1 MQYFFSVAIL
11 YINKGGIL
19 VLRQQR
25 GNFLVQALL
34 VLALIFAFVPFLSQQ
49 IASRNIDSRMHS
61 SVRQIELAQTAA
73 RIFIRENASN
83 IPFDTT
89 VVAGNKFSDLLEPYG
104 LPLGYVPRTALG
116 QDIALVMFRSPASV
130 SAYLEVTGGDL
141 SDLERAEL
149 IRRIG
154 FYALDSDGAINVGI
168 ELQDIY
174 SDIVRRDEPV
184 TENSAFLTDLDMGGF
199 SLDNVGNLFANI
211 GDIESAQ
218 IDTVSVIGTESG
230 KKERNNI
237 ADMAADKAV
246 FQTKTGEAAL
256 SLTRGTLFAKSFQ
269 TRTVS
274 QFGDSGNFT
283 AFGISVNDFTMTAGR
298 VSFTGPAKWNIRGSV
313 VTNNISFSTER
324 LDIASYLETTRG
336 QDVYID
342 EESLEYSTKSGIEVG
357 TMYVSNI
364 TVRDQ
369 ISSVLNTGTSAAVIL
384 DIRPAGASLLPDV
397 YVADVNN
404 DAFSII
410 KDAASAGG
418 DTENCKDIISAL
430 DGVYNKQSLAQN
442 LICQY
447 VYWQRL
453 EKRID
458 IKQCLMAGR
467 SDCF

>member
-1 MQYFFSVAIL
+1 MQ
-11 YINKGGIL
+11 
-19 VLRQQR
+19 QQR

-34 VLALIFAFVPFLSQQ
+34 VVALIFVFVPFLSQQ
-49 IASRNIDSRMHS
+49 LISRNIDARMHT

-73 RIFIRENASN
+73 RIFVRENAAE

-89 VVAGNKFSDLLEPYG
+89 IVSGNKFSDLLEPYG
-104 LPLGYVPRTALG
+104 LPLGYVARTALG
-116 QDIALVMFRSPASV
+116 QDISLVMFRSPVSV
-130 SAYLEVTGGDL
+130 SAYIQVTGGDL

-149 IRRIG
+149 VRRIG
-154 FYALDSDGAINVGI
+154 FYALDTGDAINVGI

-184 TENSAFLTDLDMGGF
+184 VENSAFLTDLDMGGF
-199 SLDNVGNLFANI
+199 SFDNAGDLFANI
-211 GDIESAQ
+211 GEFESAQ
-218 IDTVSVIGTESG
+218 IDTLSITGTESG

-237 ADMAADKAV
+237 VDMATDKAV
-246 FQTKTGEAAL
+246 FQSVAGEAAL
-256 SLTRGTLFAKSFQ
+256 SLTRGTLYAKSLQ

-274 QFGDSGNFT
+274 QFGDTGNFS
-283 AFGISVNDFTMTAGR
+283 AFDVSVNDFAMTAGR
-298 VSFTGPAKWNIRGSV
+298 TSFTGPAKWNVRGSV
-313 VTNNISFSTER
+313 VSNNITFSTER

-342 EESLEYSTKSGIEVG
+342 EESLEYNTKSGIEVG

-369 ISSVLNTGTSAAVIL
+369 ISSALNSGAPAAVIL
-384 DIRPAGASLLPDV
+384 DIRPAGTSLLPDV
-397 YVADVNN
+397 YVSDINN

-410 KDAASAGG
+410 KDASSDSGDIVDCKSVIAG
-418 DTENCKDIISAL
+418 L